1 MDYSIHQ
8 TKLPLNSK
16 LISFILFSIVQK
28 KIEDIIMLYTS
39 FRGMHI
45 SAASMVQLLLYTSVV
60 TYAPRIYGQ
69 MSCRCGD
76 IQCYVTISHHITVPN
91 FYNLFHPLSRDVNLI
106 YPN

>member
-16 LISFILFSIVQK
+16 LISFILTFFSIVQK

-45 SAASMVQLLLYTSVV
+45 SAASVVQLLLYTSVV

-76 IQCYVTISHHITVPN
+76 IQCYVTI
-91 FYNLFHPLSRDVNLI
+91 
-106 YPN
+106 

>member
-45 SAASMVQLLLYTSVV
+45 SAASMVQLLLYTSIV
-60 TYAPRIYGQ
+60 TYAPRIY
-69 MSCRCGD
+69 GD

-106 YPN
+106 SPN